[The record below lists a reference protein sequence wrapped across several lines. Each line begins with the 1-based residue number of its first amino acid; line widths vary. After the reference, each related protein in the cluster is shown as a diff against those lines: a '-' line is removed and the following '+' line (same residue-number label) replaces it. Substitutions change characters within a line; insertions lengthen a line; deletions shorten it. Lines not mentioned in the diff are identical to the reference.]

1 MAYDPDQNKDNLA
14 RPVVAPK
21 VDEALAAV
29 ERRSSGE
36 GADALALEEIDAL
49 RSEVARMKESA
60 LEVASASKRL
70 ARTGTVVLRDDLED
84 RIKARPL
91 AAVAIAAALGYVWGM
106 TR

>member
-1 MAYDPDQNKDNLA
+1 MAYDPDQNKQTRA
-14 RPVVAPK
+14 RPAAAPK

-29 ERRSSGE
+29 EARPSDDGP
-36 GADALALEEIDAL
+36 DALALEEITAL

-60 LEVASASKRL
+60 LEVASASRRL
-70 ARTGTVVLRDDLED
+70 ARSGTLALREDLED

-91 AAVAIAAALGYVWGM
+91 AAVALAATLGYVWGM